1 MDVGN
6 GWTCWGPAQMGKIEE
21 VWGRAWSAGASARS
35 ATVFQ
40 TFDFARHWIGTFAH
54 AEVEIWVHSGSS
66 LVLPVARR
74 NDRVSLVGEG
84 LFDYCD
90 LVGPGADGAV
100 LERAA
105 DIMTAGDL
113 KPRATG
119 VRADSPFMDFWRRVG
134 EGAHFS
140 AAPQRPASAGA
151 LGHTRLAGR
160 WQREHDAGACVREET
175 DTRERRAVLDWILER
190 KQCHPANVLGAL
202 ERQWIE
208 TVVEHSPQLAEVWS
222 LCRGDHIMSA
232 LLCWRYPPTRY
243 CYTIAH
249 EPADAALSPGI
260 LLLYFVVSRS
270 MSAGWDVDFLTG
282 EQDFKLR
289 FATRRQPLQRYGNE

>member
-6 GWTCWGPAQMGKIEE
+6 GWTCWWPAQMGKIEE
-21 VWGRAWSAGASARS
+21 VWRRAWSASAGP

-40 TFDFARHWIGTFAH
+40 TFEFARHWIGTFTQS
-54 AEVEIWVHSGSS
+54 EVEIWVHSGSS
-66 LVLPVARR
+66 LVLPLARR

-90 LVGPGADGAV
+90 LIGPGADDAV

-105 DIMTAGDL
+105 DIMAAGDL

-119 VRADSPFMDFWRRVG
+119 VRADSPFMDFWRRLG
-134 EGAHFS
+134 EGAYFS

-151 LGHTRLAGR
+151 LPPTRVVGR
-160 WQREHDAGACVREET
+160 WQRAEQAGVRAREET
-175 DTRERRAVLDWILER
+175 DVRERRAVVDWILER
-190 KQCHPANVLGAL
+190 KQQHPANMLGAL
-202 ERQWIE
+202 ERRWIE
-208 TVVEHSPQLAEVWS
+208 TVVEHSPHLAEVWS
-222 LCRGDHIMSA
+222 LRRGAHIMSG

-243 CYTIAH
+243 CYTVAH
-249 EPADAALSPGI
+249 DSADAALSPGI
-260 LLLYFVVSRS
+260 LLLYFVVNCS
-270 MSAGWDVDFLTG
+270 MSTGWDVDFLTG

-289 FATRRQPLQRYGNE
+289 FATRRQALHKYGD